1 MAERSDAACGLRLAR
16 FEPWYAASA
25 VPEGMIACC
34 VVAAPAAAMMEV
46 AVTCSAADGR
56 GRPLGSC
63 TLAEVQAARLGLE
76 RGSFR
81 AALAALPGACRPR
94 GAGGA
99 ARLWQELHALLAGQ
113 RGAFTRAF
121 LGERAYARYALEG
134 VLCWR
139 RGRQE
144 GTYWIGLDGGD
155 AGSGREFV
163 LRPGP
168 GGAMVLADSQQQEA
182 FAALLAAAGRAAGY
196 AYAPDEAQAFLQS
209 LLARSPAAPAAGGG
223 GGDGAAAALPAG
235 IGCAFAGM
243 IACGRGVY
251 PYLQLSW
258 DGGDGAQR
266 VLPLRLACRPLAAA
280 EGAGDDL
287 QAWVRL
293 ARRNGPRYF
302 AAELPRRAA
311 LSCSRW
317 QLFCAGADAAQ
328 LPLLLALA
336 LQHLTARSERYR
348 VMFASSDPARIRAA
362 APAPA
367 AASAAGGG

>member
-1 MAERSDAACGLRLAR
+1 MAERREAACGVRLAR

-25 VPEGMIACC
+25 VAEGMIACC
-34 VVAAPAAAMMEV
+34 VVSAPAAAAVMEV

-94 GAGGA
+94 GTEGA
-99 ARLWQELHALLAGQ
+99 ARLWQELHALLSGH
-113 RGAFTRAF
+113 RGAFSRAF

-168 GGAMVLADSQQQEA
+168 GGAMVAADTHQQEA
-182 FAALLAAAGRAAGY
+182 LAALLAAAGRASGY
-196 AYAPDEAQAFLQS
+196 AYAPDEVQAFLQS
-209 LLARSPAAPAAGGG
+209 LPARGPAAPAPG
-223 GGDGAAAALPAG
+223 GGDAAALPAG

-243 IACGRGVY
+243 VACGRGVY

-258 DGGDGAQR
+258 GGGDGARR
-266 VLPLRLACRPLAAA
+266 VLPLRLACRPLTAA
-280 EGAGDDL
+280 EGTGDDL

-367 AASAAGGG
+367 AAPAAGGG